1 MPLPKLRAAA
11 GGLAA
16 QSTCIGA
23 VGCAAPLTRAQ
34 AQRVAMMAHDG
45 LARAIRPIH
54 TPFDGDTLFALSTG
68 DADGVDP
75 VTLAIVGT
83 LAADAVARAVR
94 RAVLSHGTVDPAVS
108 AACCGQR
115 LWLANSWL

>member
-1 MPLPKLRAAA
+1 MPLPKLARA

-23 VGCAAPLTRAQ
+23 VATAAPLTRAQ

-68 DADGVDP
+68 LASGVDP
-75 VTLAIVGT
+75 VTLAILGT

-94 RAVLSHGTVDPAVS
+94 RAVFG
-108 AACCGQR
+108 
-115 LWLANSWL
+115 

>member
-1 MPLPKLRAAA
+1 MPESRPRGDVALPKLPTA

-23 VGCAAPLTRAQ
+23 VATAAPLTRAQ
-34 AQRVAMMAHDG
+34 AQRIAMMAHDG

-54 TPFDGDTLFALSTG
+54 TPFDGDALFALSTG
-68 DADGVDP
+68 PADGVDP
-75 VTLAIVGT
+75 VTLAILGT

-94 RAVLSHGTVDPAVS
+94 RAVFDRAE
-108 AACCGQR
+108 
-115 LWLANSWL
+115 LA